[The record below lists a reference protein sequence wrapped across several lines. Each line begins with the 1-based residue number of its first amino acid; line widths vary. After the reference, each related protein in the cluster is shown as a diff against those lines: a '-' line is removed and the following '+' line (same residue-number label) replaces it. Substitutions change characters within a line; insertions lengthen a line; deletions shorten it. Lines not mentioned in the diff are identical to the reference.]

1 MASIK
6 SKFRPSAL
14 SDREGTIYYQIIHE
28 RKVRQLQSRHKI
40 LTEEWDPRRSTP
52 IITPT
57 NHPRHGKLSAVR
69 EAIRCDMERLA
80 RIIRHLDSL
89 GLPYSAD
96 DITDEFER
104 YSTEC
109 TIVNYM
115 QSMIATL
122 KLRNQFRTSETY
134 QATLN
139 SFRRFLTET
148 SVGHHASLPDDMM
161 LDAITSETMQ
171 TYEAYLKAKGNTPNT
186 TSFYMR
192 ILRAVYNNAV
202 ERDAIVNRNPFRKVF
217 TGVAKTVKR
226 ALPLATVRKIR
237 NLDLSSSPRT
247 AYARDMFMMSF
258 YLRGMSFIDMAFLRK
273 SDLINGHLTYRRRKT
288 GQQLH
293 IAWTSEMQTIL
304 DRYPTNPTSY
314 LLPIITREN
323 CNQRNAYRSI
333 AENINLHLKK
343 IAAMVG
349 VTTPLTLYVARHSWA
364 SAAKAKNIPLS
375 VISECMG
382 HDSETTTQIYLASLE
397 TSVVDRAN
405 ALILSSL

>member
-6 SKFRPSAL
+6 LKFRPSTL
-14 SDREGTIYYQIIHE
+14 SDREGIIYYQIIHE
-28 RKVRQLQSRHKI
+28 RKVRQLQSHYRI
-40 LTEEWDPRRSTP
+40 MSDEWDTNRSAP
-52 IITPT
+52 IAPSA
-57 NHPRHGKLSAVR
+57 NHPRYSTLSAIR
-69 EAIRCDMERLA
+69 TAIRWDMERLA

-96 DITDEFER
+96 DIIDEFER
-104 YSTEC
+104 YSAEC

-122 KLRNQFRTSETY
+122 KLRNQLRTSETY

-139 SFRRFLTET
+139 SFRRFLSET
-148 SVGHHASLPDDMM
+148 SHHHAHLSDDMM

-171 TYEAYLKAKGNTPNT
+171 TYEAYLKGRGNTPNT

-202 ERDAIVNRNPFRKVF
+202 EREIIVNRNPFRKVF

-237 NLDLSSSPRT
+237 NLDLSSSPHT
-247 AYARDMFMMSF
+247 AFARDMFMMSF
-258 YLRGMSFIDMAFLRK
+258 YMRGMSFVDMAFLRK
-273 SDLINGHLTYRRRKT
+273 SDLVNGHITYRRRKT

-304 DRYPTNPTSY
+304 DRYPANPTQY
-314 LLPIITREN
+314 LLPIITRKD
-323 CNQRNAYRSI
+323 CNQRNTYRSV

-343 IAAMVG
+343 IARMVG
-349 VTTPLTLYVARHSWA
+349 ITTPLTLYVARHSWA